1 MTLAKISYRRFGVIC
16 VFAWLGTSAC
26 SSTNP
31 PTGAVSQAELAVRQA
46 GQSKA
51 SQYAPTELS
60 NARDKLDR
68 AKRAMDAERYVE
80 ARRLAE
86 QALAD
91 AQLAEARAEAEQQR
105 RAASE
110 MRRSI
115 ETLREEAT
123 RASTL

>member
-1 MTLAKISYRRFGVIC
+1 MTLAKISQRRIGAILAL
-16 VFAWLGTSAC
+16 AWLGTSAC
-26 SSTNP
+26 SSVSP
-31 PTGAVSQAELAVRQA
+31 PTGVVSQAELAVRQA
-46 GQSKA
+46 GQSEA
-51 SQYAPTELS
+51 AQYAPTELS
-60 NARDKLDR
+60 RAREKLDS

-91 AQLAEARAEAEQQR
+91 AQLAEVRAEAEQQR

-110 MRRSI
+110 LRKSI